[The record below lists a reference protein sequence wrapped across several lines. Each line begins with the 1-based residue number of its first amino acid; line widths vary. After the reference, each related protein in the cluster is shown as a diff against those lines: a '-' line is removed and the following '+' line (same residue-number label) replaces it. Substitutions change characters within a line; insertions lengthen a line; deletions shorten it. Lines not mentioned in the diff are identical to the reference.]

1 MKVSEDLVRLD
12 READR
17 VAADPLY
24 TEIRQ
29 GDELSDL
36 IVTGDPDYTASIPAK
51 AGNDAQGYR
60 NRHTP
65 AWSCPTTSGPL
76 V

>member
-17 VAADPLY
+17 FAADPLY

-36 IVTGDPDYTASIPAK
+36 IVTGDPDYT
-51 AGNDAQGYR
+51 
-60 NRHTP
+60 
-65 AWSCPTTSGPL
+65 SGL
-76 V
+76 HGQYTCERGQ